1 LADAMPLQY
10 QLLEFFDTALR
21 SGDFP
26 EGFRMGVELRGF
38 QMGAGRQPLSDA
50 QKTERAALKQELQQ
64 ILSNLGYMED

>member
-1 LADAMPLQY
+1 
-10 QLLEFFDTALR
+10 
-21 SGDFP
+21 
-26 EGFRMGVELRGF
+26 MGVELRGF